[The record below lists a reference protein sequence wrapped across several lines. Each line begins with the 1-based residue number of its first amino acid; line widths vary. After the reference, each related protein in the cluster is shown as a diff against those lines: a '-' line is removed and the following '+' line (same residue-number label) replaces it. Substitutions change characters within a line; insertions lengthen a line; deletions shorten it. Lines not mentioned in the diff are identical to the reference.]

1 MKLIFENFRKYLNES
16 MSLKAAIAQIRQ
28 LMHRMPKSIFRDI
41 EVFKVLQGI
50 NDPESREEAVAYA
63 TDHGYDE
70 PSVDLKIWRAH
81 KVLFMSP
88 DKPDIVPKDEF
99 FQEAGITEDEF
110 IGWLEEHHGG
120 APPQFG
126 YYLYRN
132 TFY

>member
-1 MKLIFENFRKYLNES
+1 MKLIFESFRKYLKES
-16 MSLKAAIAQIRQ
+16 LNDAIMQIRQ
-28 LMHRMPKSIFRDI
+28 LMHRMPKSVFRDI
-41 EVFKVLQGI
+41 EVFKVLQNI
-50 NDPESREEAVAYA
+50 DDPESREEAMAYA
-63 TDHGYDE
+63 TGHGYDE
-70 PSVDLKIWRAH
+70 PSVDWKIRTAYD
-81 KVLFMSP
+81 VLFMSP

-110 IGWLEEHHGG
+110 IGWLEEHHDR